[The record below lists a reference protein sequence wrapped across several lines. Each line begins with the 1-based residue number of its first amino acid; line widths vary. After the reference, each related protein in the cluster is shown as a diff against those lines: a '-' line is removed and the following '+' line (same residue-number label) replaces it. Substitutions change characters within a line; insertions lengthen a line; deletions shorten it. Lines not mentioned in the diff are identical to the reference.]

1 MSPRATSNE
10 AAPTADETIASIITL
25 RQPKKAKTDAARAR
39 AYRQRKRQKAKAVAS
54 PNHESSSSES
64 LIPEGFS
71 SAVST
76 LVEPPAPAPIVTR
89 SDVTR
94 DEGAPSRSISTI
106 LLRAAALA
114 LAAVGL
120 AMNGWFARSLG
131 SSDAAGWLFLAI
143 GVAADLVALVAPSC
157 AARLWQARHVTRCR
171 RGIASAKA
179 VSASSAANANWRLMK
194 DGRHSTLPC
203 KRSDRRRTRKRTRR
217 SGSWRGQPM
226 GRYNPP
232 AMTSQCSGLSCWR
245 CCRRSAA
252 YCSWSGDQPNE
263 RRPAP
268 SQVLHNRR

>member
-25 RQPKKAKTDAARAR
+25 RHPKKAKTDAARAR

-71 SAVST
+71 SADST
-76 LVEPPAPAPIVTR
+76 VVEPACTAPTVTL

-106 LLRAAALA
+106 LLRAAAVT

-143 GVAADLVALVAPSC
+143 GVAADLVALVVPSC
-157 AARLWQARHVTRCR
+157 AARPWQARHRATSFA
-171 RGIASAKA
+171 GWA
-179 VSASSAANANWRLMK
+179 VW
-194 DGRHSTLPC
+194 
-203 KRSDRRRTRKRTRR
+203 
-217 SGSWRGQPM
+217 
-226 GRYNPP
+226 
-232 AMTSQCSGLSCWR
+232 AMTFVFAVTAGVGFATTNIVDVSLWHSSRAAPAASFSQSALSCTM
-245 CCRRSAA
+245 SAP
-252 YCSWSGDQPNE
+252 DP
-263 RRPAP
+263 
-268 SQVLHNRR
+268 H